1 MTTKESAEQILS
13 AISKTERGGDFPGVT
28 YERREGCPL
37 GLQEQYEVA
46 WEYLRLVDESPV
58 DKAWLRSVGFTDD
71 RAGCP
76 TLGPLHIQSQPFQRP
91 GRNTEY
97 PAYACIRSLPIPI
110 PKTRQDVRELCRLL
124 GIPLQEPTV

>member
-1 MTTKESAEQILS
+1 MWWSFQ
-13 AISKTERGGDFPGVT
+13 ERSHHDHQRI
-28 YERREGCPL
+28 RRTNPFRHQQNRAWRRL
-37 GLQEQYEVA
+37 PRRYLRAPEVA

-124 GIPLQEPTV
+124 GIPLQETTV